1 MKDLEQLYR
10 KFGRTFPA
18 GTVLFEENQECN
30 AAYIICKGKV
40 RIYKKAAAKEIDID
54 LLGEGEFFGEM
65 ACLMGQPR
73 SINASTAEDCELLI
87 VEPDLLES
95 LFRDKSGIGLKIIG
109 KLAHRLRKAYGIIEE
124 LIEEREKSG
133 NPGKKI

>member
-18 GTVLFEENQECN
+18 NTVLFEENQECN

-54 LLGEGEFFGEM
+54 LLGDG
-65 ACLMGQPR
+65 L
-73 SINASTAEDCELLI
+73 
-87 VEPDLLES
+87 PDGAAPVDQ
-95 LFRDKSGIGLKIIG
+95 RR
-109 KLAHRLRKAYGIIEE
+109 HRRGV
-124 LIEEREKSG
+124 
-133 NPGKKI
+133 